1 MSETKPKIEKLHAR
15 QILDSRGN
23 PTVEVEVSLANC
35 RGRAAV
41 PSGASTG
48 QFEALE
54 LRDNNK
60 EFNGKGVHKAINNV
74 LDIIQPALIGQP
86 CDQQENI
93 DKLLLEIDGTENK
106 SRCGANAIL
115 GVSMACAVA
124 AAKFHSFPLYYY
136 LNKESSIMPIPMI
149 NVLNGGMH
157 ADQGADIQEIML
169 FPCGAKSFSDAIR
182 MGTEIF
188 HTLKKELN
196 KNGLN
201 TTVGDEGGFAPTL
214 KSNEQAIEL
223 LLEAINKSG
232 YSAGE
237 NVFIALDVAASS
249 FYKEGKYHLSLEKK
263 ILDDEQMINF
273 YENLINQ
280 YPIVSIEDGLDEND
294 WSGWTKI
301 TEALGNSTQIVGD
314 DLTVTNPKK
323 LLQAVEKNAMNSI
336 LIKLNQIG
344 TVSETIETINI
355 AKENGYDYII
365 SHRSGETEDTFIAD
379 LSVAMGGGQIKT
391 GSVCRTDRTS
401 KYNQLLRIEEKLT
414 SKTFGK
420 NFSFIK

>member
-1 MSETKPKIEKLHAR
+1 MSETQPKIEKLHAR

-169 FPCGAKSFSDAIR
+169 FPCGANSFSDAIR

-201 TTVGDEGGFAPTL
+201 TTVGDEGGFAPAL

>member
-1 MSETKPKIEKLHAR
+1 
-15 QILDSRGN
+15 
-23 PTVEVEVSLANC
+23 
-35 RGRAAV
+35 
-41 PSGASTG
+41 
-48 QFEALE
+48 
-54 LRDNNK
+54 
-60 EFNGKGVHKAINNV
+60 
-74 LDIIQPALIGQP
+74 
-86 CDQQENI
+86 
-93 DKLLLEIDGTENK
+93 
-106 SRCGANAIL
+106 
-115 GVSMACAVA
+115 
-124 AAKFHSFPLYYY
+124 
-136 LNKESSIMPIPMI
+136 
-149 NVLNGGMH
+149 
-157 ADQGADIQEIML
+157 ML

-201 TTVGDEGGFAPTL
+201 TTVGDEGGFAPAL